1 MHAAR
6 SQTSSPVRRPYE
18 LYRAVKTPN
27 PPPTSLTP
35 PYWRQRPPEVGAA
48 VGAAAAAAV
57 GSCVIPV
64 AIRPLGPRVH
74 VSIILGGGNACVS
87 ERASGLGWAGL
98 MCLHPAD
105 GVDTADSPIVRDV
118 KHERSTVNMFEI
130 EYGAYLPACLPRW
143 RVIFNIPCF
152 VRSSLHPN
160 WLPLLH
166 SIDYYRQAG
175 PRSGVSWCVRVR
187 AEILRAIVANQCLP
201 PHVNHPNFEA
211 RFMPCVQIACNMV
224 HGDDFASVVRPH
236 FDRLVKH
243 YARRW
248 VVANG
253 IVLEDKSVAD
263 RFRFNQEL
271 VARCFGHVDTIERW
285 LRQDMGKLDW
295 WEKVARDPGLIA
307 PSPTP
312 YHPSTAVAT
321 PNRPTPATP
330 TTPTMPTTPVAQ
342 SRPRRGTSTSS
353 MSMSMSTSTATAT
366 AKWRRPPQTP
376 THHKRGPDAAELDRL
391 VSSLE
396 ALRSPSDPGVSQ
408 PSSTPT
414 RCPPGP
420 PSGLLSDPASGSV
433 GENRGQMPAAV
444 VSHSSVPVEDAIPV
458 LGPELW
464 APMPKAAVPDLEPSW
479 VMFPPSPAP
488 SHASAKAPSSVL
500 PSAERSVFPT
510 VGAAPSTLV
519 SVAAPP
525 LPRPSSLRRRFQG
538 SHRPPPPPTTIL
550 TEGAI
555 AEAPSV
561 VEAPAQDLT
570 HDDYAGN
577 GDGCDGGNG
586 VDGGDDTTGIDNA
599 MALED
604 HVRESLESMRLAWRY
619 VVEIEAAAQLVMF
632 DLDETV

>member
-1 MHAAR
+1 
-6 SQTSSPVRRPYE
+6 
-18 LYRAVKTPN
+18 
-27 PPPTSLTP
+27 
-35 PYWRQRPPEVGAA
+35 
-48 VGAAAAAAV
+48 
-57 GSCVIPV
+57 
-64 AIRPLGPRVH
+64 
-74 VSIILGGGNACVS
+74 
-87 ERASGLGWAGL
+87 
-98 MCLHPAD
+98 
-105 GVDTADSPIVRDV
+105 
-118 KHERSTVNMFEI
+118 MFEI

-152 VRSSLHPN
+152 TVCGV
-160 WLPLLH
+160 

-263 RFRFNQEL
+263 GFRFNQEL

-295 WEKVARDPGLIA
+295 WEKVAR
-307 PSPTP
+307 
-312 YHPSTAVAT
+312 
-321 PNRPTPATP
+321 
-330 TTPTMPTTPVAQ
+330 
-342 SRPRRGTSTSS
+342 
-353 MSMSMSTSTATAT
+353 
-366 AKWRRPPQTP
+366 
-376 THHKRGPDAAELDRL
+376 
-391 VSSLE
+391 
-396 ALRSPSDPGVSQ
+396 
-408 PSSTPT
+408 
-414 RCPPGP
+414 GP

-488 SHASAKAPSSVL
+488 SHASAKAPS
-500 PSAERSVFPT
+500 T

>member
-1 MHAAR
+1 MYPNN
-6 SQTSSPVRRPYE
+6 SYQTV
-18 LYRAVKTPN
+18 
-27 PPPTSLTP
+27 
-35 PYWRQRPPEVGAA
+35 
-48 VGAAAAAAV
+48 
-57 GSCVIPV
+57 C
-64 AIRPLGPRVH
+64 
-74 VSIILGGGNACVS
+74 
-87 ERASGLGWAGL
+87 
-98 MCLHPAD
+98 
-105 GVDTADSPIVRDV
+105 GV
-118 KHERSTVNMFEI
+118 
-130 EYGAYLPACLPRW
+130 
-143 RVIFNIPCF
+143 
-152 VRSSLHPN
+152 
-160 WLPLLH
+160 

-224 HGDDFASVVRPH
+224 YGDDFASVVRPH

-253 IVLEDKSVAD
+253 IVLEDKSVANG
-263 RFRFNQEL
+263 FRFNQEL

-285 LRQDMGKLDW
+285 LHQDIGKLDG
-295 WEKVARDPGLIA
+295 WEKVARDPGLI
-307 PSPTP
+307 PPPPTP

-342 SRPRRGTSTSS
+342 SRRRRGGTSTSS
-353 MSMSMSTSTATAT
+353 TSMSTATAT

-376 THHKRGPDAAELDRL
+376 THHKRGPDAAEMDRL

-444 VSHSSVPVEDAIPV
+444 VSHLSVLVEDAIPV

-464 APMPKAAVPDLEPSW
+464 APMPKAAVPDLERSW

-500 PSAERSVFPT
+500 PSAKQAVFLSSSSLWPPSPSSIASSSRVPST

-525 LPRPSSLRRRFQG
+525 LPRPSSLRRQFQG

-604 HVRESLESMRLAWRY
+604 RVRESLESMRLAWRY
-619 VVEIEAAAQLVMF
+619 VVEIEAAA
-632 DLDETV
+632 